1 MFDKV
6 ELYQGKVYAR
16 TKDGNVYSLEVWHDG
31 KPMMCLIGHS
41 ERNDIKL
48 HVLDLI
54 VGGTTKERDAD
65 DV

>member
-16 TKDGNVYSLEVWHDG
+16 TTDGNVYSLDIWHDG
-31 KPMMCLIGHS
+31 KPMLSHIGTHTD
-41 ERNDIKL
+41 RTVKL

-54 VGGTTKERDAD
+54 VGGTTKERDAE